1 MLSKLS
7 ATLRIA
13 IFSLIASAAIFLIL
27 SSAWQESA
35 VINENININS
45 GRQCLTT
52 LNCEGIANTS
62 PLTGILSS
70 LPLLIKNADTQ
81 SPELNLNL
89 ARIIPIIL
97 AFILI
102 LLTYVFSKEL
112 IGRWWALLPVFFL
125 AFSPTLLSKGH
136 YVIAD
141 IGTTL
146 GIFIA
151 LTAFLKF
158 LLNKNT
164 RNLILAGL
172 SLGLAQL
179 FNFSAVFL
187 IPYCILLMIIFYFT
201 RVMEDWPLTNSTE
214 RRKRFIAKA
223 FRYCRHLIFIFII
236 AAILI
241 YLFTLLFTWQSP
253 YPEKTFLG
261 LNPHLLLKPIEYYF
275 NGISVY
281 LQSLNSPTYIFE
293 NIYDS
298 APWYYLPAVFTLKE
312 PLPLVL
318 AVIAALLIGFWKFI
332 KNLASTLFKRSGKT
346 LEYFS
351 THFPEFA
358 MILLIIAYAAVGNK
372 KILPILPFI
381 LILTSESIKNWFNL
395 ENLNKARNFI
405 IKLTILANELA
416 GISVKTILLILAL
429 TLYLSSALI
438 AYPHF
443 TSYFNMAAGGSMKGY
458 RYLVDENYDLG
469 QGLNQLSQWIKSNL
483 PPEEK
488 IAVDYYGSGDLQYYL
503 GNRAEPWL
511 SAEGTP
517 TTDNINWLAISAT
530 NLQMAKAKII
540 GAYLRKPEDEYQW
553 LENPHEPYAHAG
565 TIFIYKLNPSR

>member
-7 ATLRIA
+7 TTLRIA
-13 IFSLIASAAIFLIL
+13 IFALIASTAIFLML

-35 VINENININS
+35 VINENTNINS

-52 LNCEGIANTS
+52 LNCESIANMA
-62 PLTGILSS
+62 PLTSILSS
-70 LPLLIKNADTQ
+70 LPLLIKNANNQ

-89 ARIIPIIL
+89 ARIIPIFL
-97 AFILI
+97 ALILI
-102 LLTYVFSKEL
+102 ILTYVSSKEL
-112 IGRWWALLPVFFL
+112 IGRWWALLPVLLL

-136 YVIAD
+136 YAVTD
-141 IGTTL
+141 IGVSL

-179 FNFSAVFL
+179 FDFSVVFL
-187 IPYCILLMIIFYFT
+187 IPSFVILMVFFYFT

-214 RRKRFIAKA
+214 RRKRFFAKA

-236 AAILI
+236 AAIFI

-261 LNPHLLLKPIEYYF
+261 LNPHPLLKPIEYYF
-275 NGISVY
+275 NGVSAY
-281 LQSLNSPTYIFE
+281 LQSLNNPTYIFE

-318 AVIAALLIGFWKFI
+318 AVIATLLIGCWKFI
-332 KNLASTLFKRSGKT
+332 KNIASTLFKKSGKT
-346 LEYFS
+346 LEYLS
-351 THFPEFA
+351 THFPEFS

-395 ENLNKARNFI
+395 ENLNKARNFL

-416 GISVKTILLILAL
+416 GISVKTILLMLAL
-429 TLYLSSALI
+429 TLYLASALI
-438 AYPHF
+438 AYPNF
-443 TSYFNMAAGGSMKGY
+443 TSYFNMAAGGSINGY
-458 RYLVDENYDLG
+458 KYLIDENYDLG
-469 QGLNQLSQWIKSNL
+469 QGLNQLAQWTKSNL
-483 PPEEK
+483 SPEEK
-488 IAVDYYGSGDLQYYL
+488 IAVDYYGGGDLQYYL
-503 GNRAEPWL
+503 REQAEPWL
-511 SAEGTP
+511 SAKGTP
-517 TTDNINWLAISAT
+517 VTDEINWLAVSAT
-530 NLQMAKAKII
+530 KLQMAKAKIA
-540 GAYLRKPEDEYQW
+540 GSYQRKPEDEYQW
-553 LENPHEPYAHAG
+553 LTNIEKPFARAENS
-565 TIFIYKLNPSR
+565 IFIYKLTE